1 VLAPAS
7 ERRSAGPAQR
17 IERPP
22 RSAHAG
28 SAAAGRKAFTQI
40 GTDGGLLEP
49 PRQHDALEMAPAQRF
64 DVVVDFARYPP
75 GTTVRVVN
83 TASFTTV

>member
-1 VLAPAS
+1 V
-7 ERRSAGPAQR
+7 
-17 IERPP
+17 
-22 RSAHAG
+22 
-28 SAAAGRKAFTQI
+28 
-40 GTDGGLLEP
+40 
-49 PRQHDALEMAPAQRF
+49 APAQGF